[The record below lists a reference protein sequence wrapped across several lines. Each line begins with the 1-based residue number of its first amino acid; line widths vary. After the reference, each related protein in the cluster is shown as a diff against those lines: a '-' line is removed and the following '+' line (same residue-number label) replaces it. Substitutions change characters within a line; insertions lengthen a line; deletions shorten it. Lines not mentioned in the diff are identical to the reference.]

1 MKEAVI
7 VSAVRTPIA
16 KVRGALTQYE
26 ADELAGFAI
35 NEAIKRAKIAP
46 EEIEEVFFGNCR
58 NIDLQTPAR
67 VCALQAGLPLS
78 VPGVTIER
86 GCGSALSAIYLAA
99 VMIKAGEGKVYLA
112 GGTESCSHGPFL
124 LEKQVKPKNVP
135 PKFLSG
141 RMVPQ
146 TMENL
151 SMGMTSEEVA
161 KQYHV
166 TRKDCDEFALRS
178 QRLGCAAWEKGYFD
192 EQIVP
197 IPVKRDGKEV
207 LFTRDE
213 TIRPDTSLEGLS
225 NLKPSFKEDG
235 VSTAGNS
242 SPLVDGASALV
253 IMEKEYAI
261 SRGITPLATIKEF
274 ASAGLEP
281 NIMGMGP
288 MVSTRKLLKKTGLT
302 LDDIDLIEIN
312 EAFAAQSVACCRELN
327 LDMEKV
333 NVNGGAISL
342 GHPFGATGAIL
353 TTKMVYE
360 LKRRNLHRGLI
371 TFCIGGGQGVAM
383 LIENE

>member
-1 MKEAVI
+1 M
-7 VSAVRTPIA
+7 
-16 KVRGALTQYE
+16 QYE
-26 ADELAGFAI
+26 ADELAGFVI
-35 NEAIKRAKIAP
+35 NEAIKRAAVAP

-58 NIDLQTPAR
+58 NVDLQTPAR
-67 VCALQAGLPLS
+67 VCGLQAGLPLS

-99 VMIKAGEGKVYLA
+99 VMIKAGEGNVYLA

-124 LEKQVKPKNVP
+124 LEKQVKPKNSP
-135 PKFLSG
+135 PRFLGG

-146 TMENL
+146 SMENL
-151 SMGMTSEEVA
+151 SMGMTSEKVA
-161 KQYHV
+161 EKYGI
-166 TRKDCDEFALRS
+166 TREDCDRFALRS
-178 QRLGCAAWEKGYFD
+178 QQLGCSAWEKGCFD

-197 IPVKRDGKEV
+197 IPVKRGGKEE
-207 LFTRDE
+207 LFTQDE
-213 TIRPDTSLEGLS
+213 TLRPDTSMEGLAK
-225 NLKPSFKEDG
+225 LKPSFKENG

-261 SRGITPLATIKEF
+261 ARGIKPLATIRDF
-274 ASAGLEP
+274 AAAGLEP
-281 NIMGMGP
+281 SIMGMGP
-288 MVSTRKLLKKTGLT
+288 MVSTQKLLKKTGLT
-302 LDDIDLIEIN
+302 LQDIDLIEIN
-312 EAFAAQSVACCRELN
+312 EAFAAQSVACCRELH

-360 LKRRNLHRGLI
+360 LERRNLHRGLI
-371 TFCIGGGQGVAM
+371 TFCLGGGQGVAM
-383 LIENE
+383 IIERE